1 MLIRTSKA
9 SMSPSSN
16 SSQSTTIV
24 SGRHLA
30 RNKHQGRMP
39 PDYTLRLEPALASRL
54 ATDERIVDA
63 YAMQFVMK
71 PDQFDVHH
79 HQSVR
84 GHTLQPKRRPRHD
97 AGRQ

>member
-1 MLIRTSKA
+1 
-9 SMSPSSN
+9 
-16 SSQSTTIV
+16 
-24 SGRHLA
+24 
-30 RNKHQGRMP
+30 MP

-63 YAMQFVMK
+63 CAMQFVMK

-84 GHTLQPKRRPRHD
+84 RQPNRRPRHD